1 MKKKSKLPTEKT
13 TGGGPPSP
21 YSKALEFAIRK
32 ELGADIARKL
42 LRNAFW
48 QSIAQLVTLL
58 IIGVMAIA
66 LINQP
71 REYFATEKG
80 RLTTMVP
87 LQEPGWSQADVIAFG
102 EDTLREA
109 FSLNFV
115 QFRQQ
120 MSRVEPRFSGDG
132 YVAYN
137 QALSR
142 SNILSNVRDRRM
154 NLAPGISPG
163 VVRRRGVNQQGH
175 YSWEIQYPVTLQLMG
190 QNTNLP
196 EQRFIFQIMIQRAD
210 VSEKPHGLE
219 VAQLISTNA

>member
-1 MKKKSKLPTEKT
+1 MKKKSVPPASQSAGAGPLLPWE
-13 TGGGPPSP
+13 
-21 YSKALEFAIRK
+21 KALEFQIRK

-48 QSIAQLVTLL
+48 QSVCQLVTLL
-58 IIGVMAIA
+58 IIAALAIA
-66 LINQP
+66 LLNQP
-71 REYFATEKG
+71 RDYFATENG
-80 RLTTMVP
+80 RLTVIVP
-87 LQEPGWSQADVIAFG
+87 RNEPGWSQADVIAFG

-115 QFRQQ
+115 QYRQQ
-120 MSRVEPRFSGDG
+120 MNGVEPRFSDDG
-132 YVAYN
+132 YVGYN

-163 VVRRRGVNQQGH
+163 VVRRRGINDQGH
-175 YSWEIQYPVTLQLMG
+175 YSWEIQYAVTLQLLG
-190 QNTNLP
+190 QNSSLP

-219 VAQLISTNA
+219 VARLISTNA

>member
-1 MKKKSKLPTEKT
+1 MKKKPVQPTGKSA
-13 TGGGPPSP
+13 GGGPPSP
-21 YSKALEFAIRK
+21 WDQALNFQIRK

-42 LRNAFW
+42 LRNTFW
-48 QSIAQLVTLL
+48 LTLSQLVTLL
-58 IIGVMAIA
+58 IIGIMVVA

-80 RLTTMVP
+80 RLTRMVP
-87 LQEPGWSQADVIAFG
+87 LNEPGWSQSDVIAFG

-163 VVRRRGVNQQGH
+163 VVRRRGVNPQGH

-210 VSEKPHGLE
+210 VSEKNHGLE